1 MSIRLITFDL
11 DDTLWDNRP
20 VIEGAETA
28 MRDWLMEHTP
38 ALGTLPVEHLWAIR
52 AEVLAAEPTLK
63 HRLSELR
70 RRTLRR
76 ALVGVG
82 YSAEDAVDL
91 AEGAFQAMLH
101 ARHRITFFP
110 DTVPTL
116 ERLANRYSLGVITNG
131 NADVRRLG
139 LADYFKFAL
148 CAEELGIGKPD
159 PTPFREALKRGGVD
173 AGEAVHIGDHP
184 ADDIEGAR
192 RAGLRAIWFNPLG
205 KEWSGEQLP
214 DAEITSLAELP
225 GVLARLARWH

>member
-1 MSIRLITFDL
+1 M
-11 DDTLWDNRP
+11 
-20 VIEGAETA
+20 
-28 MRDWLMEHTP
+28 
-38 ALGTLPVEHLWAIR
+38 
-52 AEVLAAEPTLK
+52 
-63 HRLSELR
+63 
-70 RRTLRR
+70 
-76 ALVGVG
+76 
-82 YSAEDAVDL
+82 
-91 AEGAFQAMLH
+91 
-101 ARHRITFFP
+101 
-110 DTVPTL
+110 
-116 ERLANRYSLGVITNG
+116 
-131 NADVRRLG
+131 RRLG

-159 PTPFREALKRGGVD
+159 PTPFLEALRRGGVD